1 MTFLSIRGC
10 EWTGAYSLD
19 FRSIIRWY
27 NSRKDRPQETE
38 EARFSFI
45 KGSYIEEE
53 FDEEAGKIFI
63 MGSVCYIR

>member
-1 MTFLSIRGC
+1 MISRNFNFSGGIRGSH
-10 EWTGAYSLD
+10 WTGAYSLD

-27 NSRKDRPQETE
+27 SSGRDRPEGKE

-53 FDEEAGKIFI
+53 FDKEAGTSFFI
-63 MGSVCYIR
+63 